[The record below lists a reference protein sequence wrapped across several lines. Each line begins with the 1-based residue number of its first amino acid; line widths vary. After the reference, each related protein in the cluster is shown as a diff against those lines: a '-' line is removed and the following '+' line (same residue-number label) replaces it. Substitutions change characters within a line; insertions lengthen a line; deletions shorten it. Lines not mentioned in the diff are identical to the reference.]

1 MMTVRARLIPGLLF
15 VASTVAA
22 AVLAPLP
29 VAGQTQ
35 KESFTGFAI
44 NMNSGPTTATVD
56 FTIER
61 WSTDAERERLLSI
74 LKEEKNSMRANQQL
88 LAVLQSMPKVG
99 SIRTQNTLAWDL
111 RYANQSPLGN
121 GGRRIV
127 LATDRPVGFRE
138 AANQSRTMDYPFT
151 IVEMQ
156 LDKDGRGVGKILAG
170 TKLLIDKNNTLV
182 LENYGQQPIRFN
194 EIRPLK

>member
-1 MMTVRARLIPGLLF
+1 MKVKRGLVPGFLS
-15 VASTVAA
+15 VACAIVM
-22 AVLAPLP
+22 AVPASPLS
-29 VAGQTQ
+29 AQTQ

-44 NMNSGPTTATVD
+44 NMNSGPNTATVD

-99 SIRTQNTLAWDL
+99 YIRTQNTLAWDL

>member
-1 MMTVRARLIPGLLF
+1 MTVTARLIPGFLF

-22 AVLAPLP
+22 AVLALPP
-29 VAGQTQ
+29 VAAQTQ

-88 LAVLQSMPKVG
+88 LSALQSMPKVG
-99 SIRTQNTLAWDL
+99 YIRTQNTLAWDL

-127 LATDRPVGFRE
+127 LGTDRPVGFRE

-156 LDKDGRGVGKILAG
+156 LDKDGKGVGKILAG
-170 TKLLIDKNNTLV
+170 TKLLIDKNNTLA